1 MGWVQVPGESAK
13 NGMLSLQT
21 TCHSSAEHRQEPCYR
36 PQFSSCC
43 VPVSRRDVGVEG
55 GLPRD
60 MYPLP
65 QLVLLYLSRAGPQSK
80 RTQTRGNPLASASE
94 VLLSPVI
101 QAPWNI
107 YRVKSFRFSVA
118 HTKAPPAAR
127 SPTDHGP
134 SASALSHG
142 VSESSS
148 GS

>member
-1 MGWVQVPGESAK
+1 MECCPSRQHVIHLLSTDRNPATGRSFPPAAFQSHGEMLGLRVGFQ
-13 NGMLSLQT
+13 GM
-21 TCHSSAEHRQEPCYR
+21 C
-36 PQFSSCC
+36 
-43 VPVSRRDVGVEG
+43 
-55 GLPRD
+55 
-60 MYPLP
+60 PLP